1 MSLSSE
7 QITVCNLALGLFG
20 EVEIVGAQ
28 TSTKQYKL
36 CDKFYVSTL
45 KETLSEHNWNEH
57 KKRAMLVE
65 DSTAPLFGYSYRFA
79 MPTDCIK
86 LLRIGDGDNDWTEWE
101 VEDGYILT
109 DKAQSPATWTAEEA
123 FVAGQYCSYSDI
135 TYLCATAYTPVEWAS
150 GDTYSIGDRVYL
162 GSTLY
167 YCNVANTASTSN
179 SPATDETTWTAK
191 TPATDTAVWTSQ
203 SGDYS
208 VLYVEYIYYNT
219 DTTSWSPRFLDA
231 MVHNLAIK
239 LVVPITN
246 NPKNKDLLLQEYENL
261 TLRKARSVDAQ
272 QGKPKTLFRS
282 LWWNSRYGS

>member
-36 CDKFYVSTL
+36 CDKFYASTL

-57 KKRAMLVE
+57 KKRAMLLE

-109 DKAQSPATWTAEEA
+109 DKAQSPATYTVGDTY
-123 FVAGQYCSYSDI
+123 VAGQYLSYGDV
-135 TYLCATAYTPVEWAS
+135 TYLVNTGFTATAW
-150 GDTYSIGDRVYL
+150 
-162 GSTLY
+162 
-167 YCNVANTASTSN
+167 
-179 SPATDETTWTAK
+179 ATDASYVTT
-191 TPATDTAVWTSQ
+191 Q

-219 DTTSWSPRFLDA
+219 DTTTWSPRFLDA

-246 NPKNKDLLLQEYENL
+246 NPKNKELLLQEYENL